1 MLARKNMAAQR
12 WIVLGSLLLVC
23 AMPAF
28 ASEAPARIA
37 CRLYGPTTGGNR
49 WEYKTVV
56 EGAWAIDPKALVRR
70 PLTESG
76 SCYVVGRR
84 SRAFGSGNGTRLQMS
99 AWKCDRDEP
108 YYAAK
113 VVLNGM
119 PADLYLQGSNSRMS
133 FNEGGEAGARAN
145 PDIKTEFGGE
155 LPPVKPLVLPEGSFR
170 FLYLDCSVSTAR
182 PM

>member
-1 MLARKNMAAQR
+1 MVAHR
-12 WIVLGSLLLVC
+12 WIILTSLLLAH
-23 AMPAF
+23 AMPVF
-28 ASEAPARIA
+28 ASDAPARIA
-37 CRLYGPTTGGNR
+37 CKLYGPTTGGNL

-56 EGAWAIDPKALVRR
+56 EGAWAIDPKSLVRR
-70 PLTESG
+70 PLTDSG
-76 SCYVVGRR
+76 SCHVVGRR
-84 SRAFGSGNGTRLQMS
+84 SRAFGPENGTRLQMS

-108 YYAAK
+108 YYTAK
-113 VVLNGM
+113 VLLNGV

-145 PDIKTEFGGE
+145 PDIRIEFGSE

-170 FLYLDCSVSTAR
+170 FLYLDCSISSTR